1 MCITLSV
8 YQKFTVITTG
18 TKGHLC
24 AMRLGIRF
32 VAQAI
37 YSLALKINKKLTF
50 CLLYISIVENYSI
63 YATA

>member
-1 MCITLSV
+1 
-8 YQKFTVITTG
+8 
-18 TKGHLC
+18 
-24 AMRLGIRF
+24 MRLGIRF